1 MAKSDGIERQRQ
13 QGSSGQRREGQRGG
27 HEQAELPGDHGGQ
40 QGGKQQQLGESP
52 RRDDGAEQAPGSRA
66 TQGNLGTTQR
76 EWSNRDNLADTDEA

>member
-1 MAKSDGIERQRQ
+1 MAKSDGNERQRQ
-13 QGSSGQRREGQRGG
+13 QG
-27 HEQAELPGDHGGQ
+27 
-40 QGGKQQQLGESP
+40 KQQQLGDSP